1 MRVLVPL
8 FILLAVGGC
17 GPLVFQ
23 SETKEEAARMKA
35 MALCEAARAHAS
47 KADSD
52 ELKELD
58 ELTPYMAK
66 GEADLLDPWG
76 AKYQFKTVEVEEGH
90 TRLVFWTTNP
100 ETGKPLGW
108 PRELAEGK

>member
-1 MRVLVPL
+1 MRRVLSVVV
-8 FILLAVGGC
+8 LLSSVGC

-23 SETKEEAARMKA
+23 TETKEEAARLKA
-35 MALCEAARAHAS
+35 MALCDAAKLHAS
-47 KADSD
+47 KTDSD
-52 ELKELD
+52 ELRELE
-58 ELTPYMAK
+58 ELAPYMAK